1 MLVPVAPWLHFEKHW
16 LWRVPFNKNE
26 NETVVQLGRIKG
38 EGRYVHLLGLK
49 CNFQNRIRGDM
60 AVVLSHAF
68 IPSLNKYF
76 MNTNCVPAGVLSAE
90 DVENKADPNPDFK
103 EPIFLRKHW
112 TVQQIR
118 QI

>member
-1 MLVPVAPWLHFEKHW
+1 MKMRQSFSSGGSREK
-16 LWRVPFNKNE
+16 E
-26 NETVVQLGRIKG
+26 E
-38 EGRYVHLLGLK
+38 YVHLLGLK